1 MAVSWPS
8 SSSRVLMAVSL
19 SPVPEVLF
27 SAYIVSGNFSRLHD
41 VVATPSERPAAIKN
55 IFFIIGSFF

>member
-1 MAVSWPS
+1 
-8 SSSRVLMAVSL
+8 MAVSL

-55 IFFIIGSFF
+55 IFFIIGSFFSG